1 MHAYEK
7 KRERA
12 SLYPLHNYF
21 VTPTRLQISCL
32 CYFCFSFALIDHPI
46 HMKHTQKSY
55 FNKEILKNY
64 FQSVENNVGTKYSV
78 PTSHIVHY
86 IVPFALSLLVAQ
98 VSQSSALRCARTQRK
113 LRELLLWQRLS
124 CGICCHCLFLSH
136 FLKSVLNYFLLFI
149 YLFLYFSSVLNDK
162 HFTHHSLNTKHFIN
176 KNDIL

>member
-7 KRERA
+7 REKEHHYIHYTIIL
-12 SLYPLHNYF
+12 SPLHVFRYLAFQYVTF
-21 VTPTRLQISCL
+21 VFLLHWSITRYTWNIHKNLIL
-32 CYFCFSFALIDHPI
+32 IKRFINVFCRKQCRYKVFCTIA
-46 HMKHTQKSY
+46 
-55 FNKEILKNY
+55 
-64 FQSVENNVGTKYSV
+64 
-78 PTSHIVHY
+78 HY
-86 IVPFALSLLVAQ
+86 MVPFALTILVAQ

-113 LRELLLWQRLS
+113 LRETELLLWQRLS
-124 CGICCHCLFLSH
+124 CGICCHCLFLSY